1 MKFISNAMILSFSI
15 LLLLPST
22 SYSLY
27 QKPGNHNKTATFV
40 SGSFEMGPGSI
51 ATKTFENIKF
61 SKGHV
66 GIKSF
71 DAELVDQEGN
81 SIPSYE
87 NYLHHWFAIK
97 YHENITMSP
106 NPKLRRPKD
115 VFFQR
120 NEGTCNGGI
129 LPHYWGFRVESDIH
143 NQKLTTNYKG
153 GLFCC
158 QDNLQCKQIE
168 GFQGSKRMV
177 SLRYKISWVDWNIYQ
192 IPVKVYTPDSTDRVR
207 SNGSKIIHDCQVD
220 IKHPNGKRR
229 FYIIYGTVHM
239 HSGVVNAT
247 LYGQDGRTLCT
258 STPKYGTGKEVGNEK
273 GYVIGMF
280 VCYPQPGSIKIHD
293 GEILT
298 LESKYKNEFHT
309 GAMRHFYIYLAEEL
323 PQ

>member
-27 QKPGNHNKTATFV
+27 QKPENHNKTATFV

-120 NEGTCNGGI
+120 NEGTCNGTTSNVPDPFAIEQGNPTKI
-129 LPHYWGFRVESDIH
+129 KNGYKEKWLLNIMVIDTRGAQDKKACTQCRCDHMNLPKDF
-143 NQKLTTNYKG
+143 
-153 GLFCC
+153 
-158 QDNLQCKQIE
+158 
-168 GFQGSKRMV
+168 
-177 SLRYKISWVDWNIYQ
+177 
-192 IPVKVYTPDSTDRVR
+192 
-207 SNGSKIIHDCQVD
+207 
-220 IKHPNGKRR
+220 
-229 FYIIYGTVHM
+229 
-239 HSGVVNAT
+239 
-247 LYGQDGRTLCT
+247 
-258 STPKYGTGKEVGNEK
+258 
-273 GYVIGMF
+273 
-280 VCYPQPGSIKIHD
+280 
-293 GEILT
+293 
-298 LESKYKNEFHT
+298 
-309 GAMRHFYIYLAEEL
+309 
-323 PQ
+323 